1 MNDCHTPNYKM
12 PWKQRLTPTKN
23 EQHNAEQERP
33 GGGAKNRK
41 KNQFASREQNSM
53 RYIIENR
60 EKCHQHKVFKSSLD
74 NALDDLTAREEAMCR

>member
-1 MNDCHTPNYKM
+1 M

-33 GGGAKNRK
+33 GEGGLLKLEK